1 MLASLL
7 HSTTPSQEAGQHLLR
22 SEWNGRELKNQARL
36 DRITVAEV
44 KILHS
49 TDMKTSYAFKM
60 MRKDWNLLT
69 CKMFWLCKYAIDRQ
83 IQLAEALNELDHQ
96 IDEVIQGPD
105 FSMFWGLDS
114 SWLAP
119 ITFEFQIIN
128 PYAAQLF
135 RAIQKIDYMM
145 ALIFSAEREGLIDRQ
160 QRIRIIA
167 GVVFAYIALKR
178 QLIPAMDETAESST
192 LN

>member
-7 HSTTPSQEAGQHLLR
+7 HSTTPTQAISQILPR
-22 SEWNGRELKNQARL
+22 SEWNGRELKNQAKL
-36 DRITVAEV
+36 DRIIVSEAR
-44 KILHS
+44 ILHS

-69 CKMFWLCKYAIDRQ
+69 CKMFRFCKYTIDDH
-83 IQLAEALNELDHQ
+83 ILLEEALNELDHQ

-105 FSMFWGLDS
+105 LSMFWGLDL

-119 ITFEFQIIN
+119 IRFDFQIIN
-128 PYAAQLF
+128 ASAAQFF

-178 QLIPAMDETAESST
+178 LLIPAMDETAESST